1 LEDPEMRVS
10 LRSLLSAG
18 TIAALLSLLSAVAAL
33 AGDPVGPFPR

>member
-18 TIAALLSLLSAVAAL
+18 TIATLLSLVSAVAAL
-33 AGDPVGPFPR
+33 AGDGSGPFPK